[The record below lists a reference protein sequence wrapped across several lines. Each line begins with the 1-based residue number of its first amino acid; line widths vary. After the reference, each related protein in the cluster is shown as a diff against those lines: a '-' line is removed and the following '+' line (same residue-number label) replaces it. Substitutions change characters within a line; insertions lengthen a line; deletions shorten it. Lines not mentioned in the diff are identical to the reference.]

1 VGEGRGEE
9 GKRLFFLVVVGFVS
23 HGDGRQFSQTTTTI
37 RVGECSRDRIKTNL
51 ARRKQTRNFP
61 KTRWRGNE
69 THSPGRFRNVESGA
83 HHIQPYFTV
92 REPSLLFGTLGR
104 GQSASNPAP
113 LVHNHMQNMQCYGQ
127 TAPRSITFRRPLVN
141 RRWGPKAV
149 LWWLCRAWLFQTQDL
164 SYRDIFDA
172 PVDRSRSAYKLFVE
186 MDSAYQARRMST
198 ATSKTSTN
206 PARLQTRRSKS

>member
-1 VGEGRGEE
+1 VVVVGEGRGEE

-141 RRWGPKAV
+141 RRWGPKAPARCCGIRSSGGCV
-149 LWWLCRAWLFQTQDL
+149 VRGCFKRRT
-164 SYRDIFDA
+164 YRI
-172 PVDRSRSAYKLFVE
+172 
-186 MDSAYQARRMST
+186 
-198 ATSKTSTN
+198 ATSST
-206 PARLQTRRSKS
+206 PRSTGQGQLINYS